1 MTFEQ
6 RHSLPLRSALRPVA
20 LAAALLSAGT
30 LLTACGGGSDDTA
43 PPPAPPP
50 AVAANVSQTVKVID
64 GAIRGATVCLD
75 MNANG
80 LCDSGEPSAV
90 TAADGSA
97 TLTLPAEDAHKYP
110 VLALV
115 GTDAVDVDHGPVP
128 VAFSMQAPADR
139 PAVVSPLSTMVA
151 LQAAASGV
159 GTAAAEQAVQEVL
172 GLAVSPLADFT
183 TSTAPGHGAAQAA
196 ARLLVLLTQQQAT
209 TTADAKAAD
218 GSELARADVARAIQQ
233 NLMTMLPSVAAALAD
248 PAVAQ
253 AGSPADQAR
262 ALARAAGALNSSEGF
277 TATSVAAAVAVAKMP
292 PAPDDA
298 SSAPAAGM
306 TLRWF
311 SYTDAGNYNFRV
323 FKASAAQNTVVA
335 GKRKFTEYREQARA
349 GNGVNTFFQQYGEGL
364 NNWARNQVTW
374 TGTEW
379 FTCPGEH
386 VHEATAWDSKG
397 RSDSIYCKASKI
409 TNLRTAR
416 DISGM
421 KMADVVAEIRAY
433 PMKDTAGD
441 FAAWGPDPVVH
452 AARLAG
458 AFPAGSKLHYYS
470 GTDTALPDSYNTTT
484 ADVVFFYN
492 AAVAGGNGTECNR
505 VGSVSALRFQDD
517 ADLTLE
523 KLTARMAGTPCIYN
537 ARSTPAGNVPNEWW
551 GQSTIGLGDVAT
563 GYADTSGSA
572 YFRSGVQSL
581 RASFTSNNG
590 VKYWLCLRRVSDGS
604 PRNCEA
610 AGTGRYSI
618 DTQGDA
624 RVLRF
629 ADLPA
634 RAASLGYARIMVERH
649 GEIWYGARSKPTSSK
664 QIRPNLEASNALFEA
679 LGIPAA
685 ASGATLTAD
694 TLLRHYTPQQG
705 QAGAGGTG
713 TYSRGA
719 LAWMPNDNAGLV
731 GAWSLTA
738 SDTPRAQ
745 SFFFFPDGS
754 YVMTDPVGDVDPNSC
769 GGAGYER
776 GTYQYDAATRAFT
789 GLGTTLDTNLCAGL
803 HDTTSTVNNG
813 FGPGV
818 TLTLAAD
825 GKSGTYTNQD
835 GTVTLFRQ
843 TR

>member
-1 MTFEQ
+1 MTLAQ
-6 RHSLPLRSALRPVA
+6 RHSLPLRSSLCPAA
-20 LAAALLSAGT
+20 LAAALFAAGT
-30 LLTACGGGSDDTA
+30 LLTACGDGSEDTA
-43 PPPAPPP
+43 PTPAPPP
-50 AVAANVSQTVKVID
+50 AMAATVSQTVKVID

-75 MNANG
+75 MNGNG

-139 PAVVSPLSTMVA
+139 PAVVSPLSTLVA
-151 LQAAASGV
+151 VQAAASGQA
-159 GTAAAEQAVQEVL
+159 TATAEQAVQEML

-183 TSTAPGHGAAQAA
+183 TNTAPGHGAAQAA

-209 TTADAKAAD
+209 TTAGAKAAD
-218 GSELARADVARAIQQ
+218 GSVLARADVARAIQQ
-233 NLMTMLPSVAAALAD
+233 NLMTMLPSVAAAVAD

-262 ALARAAGALNSSEGF
+262 ALATAAGALNSSEGF
-277 TATSVAAAVAVAKMP
+277 SATSVAAAVAVAKMP
-292 PAPDDA
+292 PSPEDA
-298 SSAPAAGM
+298 NAAPAAGM

-311 SYTDAGNYNFRV
+311 SYTDAGNYSFRV
-323 FKASAAQNTVVA
+323 FKATAAQSTVVG
-335 GKRKFTEYREQARA
+335 GKRQFTEYREQTRA
-349 GNGVNTFFQQYGEGL
+349 GNGANAFYQQHGEGL
-364 NNWARNQVTW
+364 NNWARNQVVW
-374 TGTEW
+374 TGSEW
-379 FTCPGEH
+379 FNCPSEH
-386 VHEATAWDSKG
+386 VNEATGWDAKG
-397 RSDSIYCKASKI
+397 RSESLYCKA
-409 TNLRTAR
+409 TRTSNVRTVR

-421 KMADVVAEIRAY
+421 KMADVVNEIRAY
-433 PMKDTAGD
+433 PLKDTAGD

-458 AFPAGSKLHYYS
+458 TFPVGSQLHHYT

-492 AAVAGGNGTECNR
+492 AAVAGGNGADCNR
-505 VGSVSALRFQDD
+505 VGTVSALQFQDD

-523 KLTARMAGTPCIYN
+523 KLTARLTGTPCVYN

-551 GQSTIGLGDVAT
+551 GQSTLGLGDVST
-563 GYADTSGSA
+563 GYSDTSGSA
-572 YFRSGVQSL
+572 YFRGGVQSL
-581 RASFTSNNG
+581 RASFTSDNG
-590 VKYWLCLRRVSDGS
+590 VKYWLCLRRASDGS

-610 AGTGRYSI
+610 AGTGSYSI
-618 DTQGDA
+618 ETRGDA

-629 ADLPA
+629 ANPPA
-634 RAASLGYARIMVERH
+634 RAASLKYARIMVERD
-649 GEIWYGARSKPTSSK
+649 GQIWYGARNKPTTTQ
-664 QIRPNLEASNALFEA
+664 QIRPNLQATQALFAA
-679 LGIPAA
+679 LDIPAA
-685 ASGATLTAD
+685 ASGAALTAD
-694 TLLRHYTPQQG
+694 TLLRHYTPHQG
-705 QAGAGGTG
+705 QASAGGTG
-713 TYSRGA
+713 TYNRGA

-731 GAWSLTA
+731 GAWSA
-738 SDTPRAQ
+738 ASSDTPIVQ
-745 SFFFFPDGS
+745 TFFFFADGS
-754 YVMTDPVGDVDPNSC
+754 YVMTDPVGDVQPASC

-776 GTYQYDAATRAFT
+776 GTYQYNAATGAFV

-813 FGPGV
+813 FGAGF

-825 GKSGTYTNQD
+825 GKSLRFTAPDDTF
-835 GTVTLFRQ
+835 TLFRQ